1 MGIWEVI
8 QKEIVDKPE
17 ISAELRTSWREQESM
32 VLTLENTKT
41 KQKTERG
48 FCTEEGGT
56 EERMKDIVREML
68 LRLDDENEKK
78 KEYLKRYHSA
88 VIAEKAIQQ
97 EIDELRMDKM
107 YPMLI
112 QDGMP
117 HGSSCGD
124 LSEYAAQLDG
134 LLADLK
140 EQMEKRISIRREIT
154 QKIEQMQDE
163 TEKMV
168 LRLRYI
174 HWLRWE
180 QIADRMGYGWTQV
193 HRIHGRA
200 LTNFKME

>member
-1 MGIWEVI
+1 MD
-8 QKEIVDKPE
+8 QHKE
-17 ISAELRTSWREQESM
+17 
-32 VLTLENTKT
+32 
-41 KQKTERG
+41 
-48 FCTEEGGT
+48 
-56 EERMKDIVREML
+56 
-68 LRLDDENEKK
+68 ENEKK
-78 KEYLKRYHSA
+78 KEYLRRYHAA
-88 VIAEKAIQQ
+88 VLAEKAIQQ

-163 TEKMV
+163 TEKTV

-180 QIADRMGYGWTQV
+180 QIAERMGYSLRNITK
-193 HRIHGRA
+193 IHGKA
-200 LTNFKME
+200 LAHFEI

>member
-1 MGIWEVI
+1 MD
-8 QKEIVDKPE
+8 QHKE
-17 ISAELRTSWREQESM
+17 
-32 VLTLENTKT
+32 
-41 KQKTERG
+41 
-48 FCTEEGGT
+48 
-56 EERMKDIVREML
+56 
-68 LRLDDENEKK
+68 ENEKK
-78 KEYLKRYHSA
+78 KEYLRRYHA
-88 VIAEKAIQQ
+88 AELAEREIRE
-97 EIDELRMDKM
+97 EIDDLRMNKM
-107 YPMLI
+107 FPALI

-163 TEKMV
+163 TEKTV

-180 QIADRMGYGWTQV
+180 QIAERMGYSLRNITK
-193 HRIHGRA
+193 IHGKA
-200 LTNFKME
+200 LAHFEI

>member
-1 MGIWEVI
+1 MD
-8 QKEIVDKPE
+8 QHKE
-17 ISAELRTSWREQESM
+17 
-32 VLTLENTKT
+32 
-41 KQKTERG
+41 
-48 FCTEEGGT
+48 
-56 EERMKDIVREML
+56 
-68 LRLDDENEKK
+68 ENEKK
-78 KEYLKRYHSA
+78 KEYLRRYHA
-88 VIAEKAIQQ
+88 AELAEREIRE
-97 EIDELRMDKM
+97 EIDDLRMNKM
-107 YPMLI
+107 FPALI

>member
-1 MGIWEVI
+1 M
-8 QKEIVDKPE
+8 
-17 ISAELRTSWREQESM
+17 EQ
-32 VLTLENTKT
+32 N
-41 KQKTERG
+41 R
-48 FCTEEGGT
+48 
-56 EERMKDIVREML
+56 
-68 LRLDDENEKK
+68 DENEKK
-78 KEYLKRYHSA
+78 KEYLKRYHGA
-88 VIAEKAIQQ
+88 VLAEKAIQQ

-107 YPMLI
+107 FPMLI

-124 LSEYAAQLDG
+124 LSEYATQLDG

-140 EQMEKRISIRREIT
+140 EQMEKRIQIRREIT

-180 QIADRMGYGWTQV
+180 QIAEYMGYGWTQV